1 MMQEKQTI
9 PRVGPTL
16 RNLVLF
22 ALAGT
27 PPLRFYSLQERNL
40 P

>member
-1 MMQEKQTI
+1 MMQKKTI
-9 PRVGPTL
+9 PRVELTL
-16 RNLVLF
+16 RNVVLF
-22 ALAGT
+22 AVAGT